1 MLTPKFLFCGP
12 QCAESVELS
21 VVAVGG
27 VNGEIAMSRREM
39 TVGCCSATVGAPP
52 YSFLRC
58 CFNWLGRSGSSKMHN
73 ATRVDW
79 RRRRRRSNFGDFGRR
94 KWGPWRSSWLMPF
107 EMPLVHPLRRLP
119 FNFCDNPSRIGRSRV
134 DWTRR
139 RRRSSFG
146 ELWAPRRGTWRSSW
160 AMPFGMQGVCD
171 LKMLRPR
178 RRRFWSQKEALGEVL
193 EGRDDRSEGW
203 ITYPS
208 MWSTRVIYDCSFD
221 SSSIQIRWLTE
232 DLTQMKV
239 GPYLEK

>member
-134 DWTRR
+134 DWTQN
-139 RRRSSFG
+139 
-146 ELWAPRRGTWRSSW
+146 A
-160 AMPFGMQGVCD
+160 D
-171 LKMLRPR
+171 
-178 RRRFWSQKEALGEVL
+178 WSQKEALDEVL
-193 EGRDDRSEGW
+193 ERRDDRSEGW

>member
-134 DWTRR
+134 DWTQN
-139 RRRSSFG
+139 
-146 ELWAPRRGTWRSSW
+146 A
-160 AMPFGMQGVCD
+160 D
-171 LKMLRPR
+171 
-178 RRRFWSQKEALGEVL
+178 WSQKEALDEVL

>member
-94 KWGPWRSSWLMPF
+94 KWGPWQSSWLMPF

-146 ELWAPRRGTWRSSW
+146 ELWAPRRGTWRSW
-160 AMPFGMQGVCD
+160 GG
-171 LKMLRPR
+171 KMKGKLGINSMINQSRKTI
-178 RRRFWSQKEALGEVL
+178 WNQDDKWQTEQKI
-193 EGRDDRSEGW
+193 SPQ
-203 ITYPS
+203 T
-208 MWSTRVIYDCSFD
+208 TRVWSKPAPAQAIPSRFIHINPIN
-221 SSSIQIRWLTE
+221 SWSGRRSKTSKIR
-232 DLTQMKV
+232 
-239 GPYLEK
+239 

>member
-146 ELWAPRRGTWRSSW
+146 ELWAPRRGHLAVELSDAFWNAVSLWPEDASIKFLRLCCKNSAFESE
-160 AMPFGMQGVCD
+160 
-171 LKMLRPR
+171 LKRRPR
-178 RRRFWSQKEALGEVL
+178 RL
-193 EGRDDRSEGW
+193 
-203 ITYPS
+203 
-208 MWSTRVIYDCSFD
+208 
-221 SSSIQIRWLTE
+221 
-232 DLTQMKV
+232 
-239 GPYLEK
+239 

>member
-1 MLTPKFLFCGP
+1 MDHSALKVLNCRSSQLGASTARL
-12 QCAESVELS
+12 QW
-21 VVAVGG
+21 VG
-27 VNGEIAMSRREM
+27 REM

-134 DWTRR
+134 DWTQN
-139 RRRSSFG
+139 
-146 ELWAPRRGTWRSSW
+146 A
-160 AMPFGMQGVCD
+160 D
-171 LKMLRPR
+171 
-178 RRRFWSQKEALGEVL
+178 WSQKEALDEVL